1 MARSPPPTS
10 NLSDLERQEM
20 WQRPRWAAA
29 KLDFQ
34 ELKFKNTSTPGTRV
48 IMIVHLIAVMK
59 VHLAGEN
66 LPVMMKY

>member
-34 ELKFKNTSTPGTRV
+34 ELKFKNTSTPGTRDSFNGGYPPKEV
-48 IMIVHLIAVMK
+48 NV
-59 VHLAGEN
+59 G
-66 LPVMMKY
+66 PSP